1 MSNNPV
7 KKYIKELSECALFA
21 NVNENDIISFTEI
34 IGAHTKL
41 CGNGE
46 IIIHQDELLDKFG
59 IVLSGT
65 VTAVRYNTSGGSTV
79 IAKHTASSVFG
90 ELLACHSAQPS
101 PVNVVAE
108 SDTVI
113 MFISYSELFKDHVLC
128 SKPGVA
134 VFKNLASLMSA
145 QYFRLEKKLRYMSI
159 PSLRDRIIEFLIDC
173 ASTNAASDYTFSVPF
188 DREGMAQYLNV
199 NRSALS
205 RELSKMKKE
214 HIIDYNKNSFR
225 FLGDSFLGDF

>member
-1 MSNNPV
+1 MNQTSQTIALPYGKGHIDVTIPAANLQCVMHSSLSSFQPPMSQGALVEEALAHPHGGPRLRDRVRGKKNIVVISSDHTRPV
-7 KKYIKELSECALFA
+7 PSRLLMTLSDQCALD
-21 NVNENDIISFTEI
+21 N
-34 IGAHTKL
+34 
-41 CGNGE
+41 
-46 IIIHQDELLDKFG
+46 
-59 IVLSGT
+59 
-65 VTAVRYNTSGGSTV
+65 
-79 IAKHTASSVFG
+79 
-90 ELLACHSAQPS
+90 
-101 PVNVVAE
+101 
-108 SDTVI
+108 TVI

-173 ASTNAASDYTFSVPF
+173 ASANAASDYTFSVPF

-225 FLGDSFLGDF
+225 FLGDFFLGDF